1 MKRRLYIALL
11 LLAMLLGVRAQ
22 EQHYRIWFTDKG
34 ESACSLDRPEQFLSP
49 RALEHRQK
57 YGIAIDSTD
66 LPVSPFRLQQLSEQ
80 GARILAI
87 SKWLNTATIALTDT
101 TLLSDIAQLPFV
113 SRFDRLGSPVQP
125 TGLII
130 VKPRKKRVEAEPLS
144 FYGEAAQQIALHN
157 GERLHQAGFRGE
169 GMTIAVIDGGFLN
182 ADRNPQFD
190 PDHIVGVHDFIDE
203 TMDFRNGDSH
213 GSEVLSTLLVNDS
226 NQFIGTAPQASYWLL
241 RSEDTATEYPTEEDY
256 WAAAL
261 EYADSLGVDVVTSSL
276 GYSRF
281 DDSRYDHT
289 WDDLDG
295 HTTFISQAAA
305 RGVEK
310 GLLIVVSAGN
320 ERINEWQKITFPAD
334 VAGVLSVGAIS
345 ANRQPAY
352 FSGAGPT
359 ADGRVKPDVVAIGAP
374 AAIADSEGNL
384 QWQNGTSFSAP
395 IMAGLTAC
403 LWQALP
409 QLSAR
414 EIISL
419 IQQNSSQYLAPDSL
433 LGYGIPDFYAAYRQ
447 GAAIETAHTTAAP
460 LQLSYRE
467 GNPVI
472 SVKALPAGEESLD
485 LCIYNPGG
493 SLVQRHRLT
502 EGETLNLGGLKP
514 GIYILS
520 ARGRQ
525 FCWTQKI
532 RRL

>member
-1 MKRRLYIALL
+1 MKRRLYTALL
-11 LLAMLLGVRAQ
+11 LLSMLLGGRAQ

-66 LPVSPFRLQQLSEQ
+66 LPVSPARLQRLSAQ
-80 GARILAI
+80 GARVLTT
-87 SKWLNTATIALTDT
+87 SKWLNTATVALTDT
-101 TLLSDIAQLPFV
+101 TRLRAIEHLPFV
-113 SRFDRLGSPVQP
+113 ARFDRLGSPVQP
-125 TGLII
+125 AGSL
-130 VKPRKKRVEAEPLS
+130 VKPRKKLVETNPLS
-144 FYGEAAQQIALHN
+144 LYGNAAQQIALHN
-157 GERLHQAGFRGE
+157 GEQLHQAGFRGE

-182 ADRNPQFD
+182 ADNNPRFD
-190 PDHIVGVHDFIDE
+190 PDRIAGVHDFIDE

-213 GSEVLSTLLVNDS
+213 GSSVLSTLLVNDS
-226 NQFIGTAPQASYWLL
+226 NLFVGTAPQASYWLL

-256 WAAAL
+256 WVAAL

-289 WDDLDG
+289 WADLDG
-295 HTTFISQAAA
+295 RTAFISQAAS
-305 RGVEK
+305 RGVDK

-320 ERINEWQKITFPAD
+320 ERINDWEKITVPAD
-334 VAGVLSVGAIS
+334 VAGVLTVGAVT
-345 ANRQPAY
+345 ANRQPAN

-374 AAIADSEGNL
+374 AATIDPYGNL
-384 QWQNGTSFSAP
+384 QLNNGTSFSAP

-419 IQQNSSQYLAPDSL
+419 IRQNSSQYLTPDSL

-447 GAAIETAHTTAAP
+447 GAAIETTHTTDAP

-467 GNPVI
+467 GSPLI
-472 SVKALPAGEESLD
+472 SVTALPAGEESLD
-485 LCIYNPGG
+485 LRIHHAGG
-493 SLVQRHRLT
+493 SLVQTHRLT
-502 EGETLNLGGLKP
+502 EGETLDLGKLPP

-532 RRL
+532 RKL

>member
-1 MKRRLYIALL
+1 MKRRLYTALL
-11 LLAMLLGVRAQ
+11 LLTMLLGGRAQ

-34 ESACSLDRPEQFLSP
+34 ESACSLDRPEQFLSS

-66 LPVSPFRLQQLSEQ
+66 LPVSPSRLKRLSEE
-80 GARILAI
+80 GARILAT
-87 SKWLNTATIALTDT
+87 SKWLNTATVALTDT
-101 TLLSDIAQLPFV
+101 SRLSAIEHLPFV
-113 SRFDRLGSPVQP
+113 ARFDRLGSPVQP
-125 TGLII
+125 AGSL
-130 VKPRKKRVEAEPLS
+130 VSPRKKSVETDPLS
-144 FYGEAAQQIALHN
+144 IYGDAAQQIALHN
-157 GERLHQAGFRGE
+157 GNRLHQAGFCGE

-182 ADRNPQFD
+182 ADRNPRFD
-190 PDHIVGVHDFIDE
+190 PDRIVGVHDFIDE
-203 TMDFRNGDSH
+203 TIDFRNGDSH
-213 GSEVLSTLLVNDS
+213 GSSVLSTLLVNDS
-226 NQFIGTAPQASYWLL
+226 NQFIGTAPQAAYWLL
-241 RSEDTATEYPTEEDY
+241 RSEDTATEYPAEEDY

-320 ERINEWQKITFPAD
+320 ERINDWEKITVPAD
-334 VAGVLSVGAIS
+334 VAGVLTVGAVGTDGRP
-345 ANRQPAY
+345 AN

-359 ADGRVKPDVVAIGAP
+359 ADGRVKPDVVAIGA
-374 AAIADSEGNL
+374 AAATINPDGQL
-384 QWQNGTSFSAP
+384 QLKNGTSFSAP
-395 IMAGLTAC
+395 IVAGLTAC

-419 IQQNSSQYLAPDSL
+419 IRQNSSQYLTPDSL

-447 GAAIETAHTTAAP
+447 GAAIETARTTDAP
-460 LQLSYRE
+460 LQLAYRE
-467 GNPVI
+467 GSPVI
-472 SVKALPAGEESLD
+472 SVTALPAGEEYID
-485 LCIYNPGG
+485 LRIYHAGG
-493 SLVQRHRLT
+493 SLVQTHRLC
-502 EGETLNLGGLKP
+502 EGDALDLTGLKP

-532 RRL
+532 QRL